1 MSNNLLKKRF
11 DSDTVCLVTGG
22 LGFIGSHF
30 IHKVLGRG
38 WKVINIDKVNYASLD
53 IGINDNEN
61 YTFIKEDISEL
72 KNIPFCDLI
81 VNFAAES
88 HVDNSILASD
98 PFMKS
103 NINGVHNILEI
114 LRKSMNSDISHAYP
128 RKSPLFLQISTDEVY
143 GDIDDGF
150 FKEDERFMPSN
161 PYSASK
167 AAAEMLVRA
176 WGRTYGLPYIIT
188 RTTNNYGCGQHPEK
202 LIPMAITR
210 CIQEKPILVFGSGK
224 YVRNWIHVEDNVD
237 AIMHAIDYGEIGNS
251 YNIASPEEY
260 SVMEIVE
267 MVMDRFKIK
276 PNAKNIDNSLS
287 RSGCDVRY
295 ALNCDKIKSLGW
307 NCSKNLKDSIDSMID
322 YYKHGRRS
330 AFT

>member
-1 MSNNLLKKRF
+1 MKENTRF
-11 DSDTVCLVTGG
+11 GKHTTCVVTGG
-22 LGFIGSHF
+22 LGFIGHHF
-30 IHKVLGRG
+30 VHRALSMG
-38 WKVINIDKVNYASLD
+38 WNVINIDKVTYASLD
-53 IGINDNEN
+53 IGIKDNPK
-61 YTFIKEDISEL
+61 YTFIKQDISEIKDL
-72 KNIPFCDLI
+72 PFCDVI

-88 HVDNSILASD
+88 HVDNSILSSD

-114 LRKSMNSDISHAYP
+114 LRRSLSSDISHAYP

-143 GDIDDGF
+143 GDIEDGF
-150 FKEDERFMPSN
+150 FMEDERFMPSN

-176 WGRTYGLPYIIT
+176 WGRTYGLPYLIT

-210 CIQEKPILVFGSGK
+210 CISDKPLLIFGSGK

-237 AIMHAIDYGEIGNS
+237 AIIHVLNYGEIGDS

-260 SVMEIVE
+260 SVMEIAE
-267 MVMDRFKIK
+267 MVMNKFGKH
-276 PNAKNIDNSLS
+276 PTPSTIDNSLS

-295 ALNCDKIKSLGW
+295 ALNCDKLKNIGWKCSRKLEESLPE
-307 NCSKNLKDSIDSMID
+307 MIE
-322 YYKHGRRS
+322 YYRNGRRS
-330 AFT
+330 AFNA